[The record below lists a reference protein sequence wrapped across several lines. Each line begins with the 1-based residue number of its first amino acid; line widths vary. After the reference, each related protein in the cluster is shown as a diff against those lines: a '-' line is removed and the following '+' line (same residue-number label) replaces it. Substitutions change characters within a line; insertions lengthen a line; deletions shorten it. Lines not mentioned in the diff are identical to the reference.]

1 MVNAWGMSRGMNAR
15 PASDFKAQL
24 EKPDLIAEL
33 LKGDP
38 NRRYATAAK
47 QIDLKKI
54 WDGATP

>member
-1 MVNAWGMSRGMNAR
+1 MNVR

-38 NRRYATAAK
+38 NRRYATATK
-47 QIDLKKI
+47 QIDLKKV
-54 WDGATP
+54 WDAAAP